1 MTEQD
6 EIKESQSN
14 SSPGHENELDWDL
27 VLEVLQEAK
36 DELSEIKMILFRVN
50 RHIDM
55 VEDHLQ
61 ELDKKADSLGYYEDF
76 EQTKALINR
85 IETESEVVNS
95 AFNVIEDNRKNRIR
109 NYFKK
114 SKKNK

>member
-1 MTEQD
+1 MTEKD
-6 EIKESQSN
+6 EAKESQS
-14 SSPGHENELDWDL
+14 SSSDGELDWDL
-27 VLEVLQEAK
+27 VLEVLKESK
-36 DELSEIKMILFRVN
+36 EELDEIKMILFRVN
-50 RHIDM
+50 KHIDR

-95 AFNVIEDNRKNRIR
+95 AFNVIEDNRKSRIR

>member
-1 MTEQD
+1 MTEKD
-6 EIKESQSN
+6 EAKKSQS
-14 SSPGHENELDWDL
+14 SSSDGELDWDL
-27 VLEVLQEAK
+27 VLEVLKESK
-36 DELSEIKMILFRVN
+36 EELSEIKMILFRVN
-50 RHIDM
+50 KHIDR

-85 IETESEVVNS
+85 IEAESEVVNS
-95 AFNVIEDNRKNRIR
+95 AFNIIEDNRKSRIR